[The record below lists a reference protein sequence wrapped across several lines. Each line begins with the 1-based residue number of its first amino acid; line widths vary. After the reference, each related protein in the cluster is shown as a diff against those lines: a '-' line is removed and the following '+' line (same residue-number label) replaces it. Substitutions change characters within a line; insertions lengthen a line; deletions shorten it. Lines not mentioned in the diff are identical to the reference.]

1 MLFPVFQNEKEGSK
15 KENVTVHQAPEISE
29 LCVYDL
35 PLARIFNFF
44 PFLLCE
50 IQLRIC
56 QTKKKKKIEYLFCSS
71 IENAFYISLGKI
83 VSWGN
88 PEEMATEKMWV
99 TKKT

>member
-1 MLFPVFQNEKEGSK
+1 MWNTAE
-15 KENVTVHQAPEISE
+15 
-29 LCVYDL
+29 DL
-35 PLARIFNFF
+35 PD
-44 PFLLCE
+44 
-50 IQLRIC
+50 Q
-56 QTKKKKKIEYLFCSS
+56 KKKKIEYLFCSS